1 MDSAVKA
8 KCEGL
13 ILKSAQESSFY
24 EISGTRS
31 SQWAKLKHNFIGD
44 GSSIGGLRD
53 TLDLVPI
60 GASYGRGRRAGI
72 FGTFLLAAY
81 SREM

>member
-1 MDSAVKA
+1 MMDSAVKA

-13 ILKSAQESSFY
+13 ILKSAQKSSFY

-31 SQWAKLKHNFIGD
+31 YQWAKLKHNFIGD

-60 GASYGRGRRAGI
+60 GVSGRK
-72 FGTFLLAAY
+72 FGSFLLAAY
-81 SREM
+81 SREMK